1 LVAQLAIDPPANGRE
16 KPRRHVRSRPQLL
29 NRRDLDHRRNSVAA
43 FDRLVNAITTDLS
56 GGKELSHI
64 QMQLIEAF
72 AGAAIAL
79 DSLNARILL
88 GEQVSLAEHAK
99 ACSAM
104 VRLAT
109 RLGLKRRAHDV
120 TPPTLEDSL
129 VANYQRL
136 MSEDED

>member
-29 NRRDLDHRRNSVAA
+29 NRRDLDHRRNS
-43 FDRLVNAITTDLS
+43 
-56 GGKELSHI
+56 KELSHI